1 MTAKGKNL
9 GRKGLIFKKILGCFG
24 HDSERFGDSMWGG
37 SLWEGA
43 AVGGGLLPIAVDEM
57 ELL

>member
-24 HDSERFGDSMWGG
+24 NGVERFGGR
-37 SLWEGA
+37 
-43 AVGGGLLPIAVDEM
+43 
-57 ELL
+57 